1 MLQKHV
7 PNFKDVFYLIKMET
21 SHMNINLEIL
31 PFENVFYLQH
41 KFLIMLFNKN
51 VFVYDTPIAIV
62 SFSKFYYRFTWKFE
76 IFLKFLNIFSIIH
89 KLLMQSIA
97 AEISNNLFSKMFLLI
112 SVINKKYLTRK
123 ESISARREKI
133 LAIIN

>member
-7 PNFKDVFYLIKMET
+7 PNFKDIFYLVKMET

-51 VFVYDTPIAIV
+51 VFVYNTSIV
-62 SFSKFYYRFTWKFE
+62 SFSKSYYRFTWKFE
-76 IFLKFLNIFSIIH
+76 IFLEFLNIFSIIH

-97 AEISNNLFSKMFLLI
+97 AEISNNFFSKMFLLI